1 MSVDIIARRYAEAL
15 LSLGKKGG
23 DAEIDRYADDLA
35 AITEAEKQSPELA
48 IFLKNP
54 AFSNAEKRAVLAPV
68 LEKLGVSPI
77 VRNFCM
83 LLAEKERLGALPQI
97 ARAYSDLRD
106 AANGIIRGELLTA
119 IELTP
124 EKKTAVN
131 SQLERQSQKKI
142 ALTYAV
148 DRNILGGVVLKVG
161 DMVLDAS
168 LKAQLNILKETI
180 KRGE

>member
-1 MSVDIIARRYAEAL
+1 MTVDIIARRYAEAL

-23 DAEIDRYADDLA
+23 DAEIDRYADELA
-35 AITEAEKQSPELA
+35 AITDIEKQSPELA
-48 IFLKNP
+48 MFLKSP
-54 AFSNAEKRAVLAPV
+54 AFSSAEKCRVLVPI

-83 LLAEKERLGALPQI
+83 LLAEKERLGALAQI
-97 ARAYSDLRD
+97 AQAYSDLRD
-106 AANGIIRGELLTA
+106 VANGIVRGELLTA
-119 IELTP
+119 IELTA
-124 EKKTAVN
+124 EKKAAVS
-131 SQLERQSQKKI
+131 SQLERQSKKKI

>member
-23 DAEIDRYADDLA
+23 DAEIDRYADELA
-35 AITEAEKQSPELA
+35 AITNLEKQSPELTM
-48 IFLKNP
+48 FLKNP
-54 AFSNAEKRAVLAPV
+54 AFSSAEKRSVLTPI
-68 LEKLGVSPI
+68 LEELGVSPM

-83 LLAEKERLGALPQI
+83 LLAEKERLNALPQI
-97 ARAYSDLRD
+97 TQAYSDLRD
-106 AANGIIRGELLTA
+106 AANGIIRGQLLTA

-124 EKKTAVN
+124 EKKKAVS
-131 SQLERQSQKKI
+131 SQLEQQSQKKI